1 MSGAFFPILFSNSDM
16 SRNAAQRPEKP
27 LLAERQIDRDLLV
40 NISDP
45 SRMASL
51 LCRGAGV
58 NAQRVG
64 GKTALMLA
72 CSSANL
78 RAVQVLLAA
87 PPPQVADVDRL
98 RDRFGKTALHYA
110 LASCG
115 GAGTAEQR
123 AAAADAHPVVR
134 ALRAHLDAHC
144 HRAGS
149 AVPAPEAAA
158 GATAAVTETR
168 QAAAGH
174 QLDAWRP
181 CAAVAALS
189 SDTGSSG
196 GCSSDSGS
204 GSDDDR

>member
-1 MSGAFFPILFSNSDM
+1 MSVV
-16 SRNAAQRPEKP
+16 AQQH
-27 LLAERQIDRDLLV
+27 LAVRQIDRDLLV

-45 SRMASL
+45 SRIASL
-51 LCRGAGV
+51 LCQGAGV

-72 CSSANL
+72 CSSVNL

-98 RDRFGKTALHYA
+98 KDRFGKTAMDYA

-123 AAAADAHPVVR
+123 AAAADAHPIVR
-134 ALRAHLDAHC
+134 ALRLRLDAARHC
-144 HRAGS
+144 HR

-158 GATAAVTETR
+158 GAAVAATKAR
-168 QAAAGH
+168 QQAVGGH
-174 QLDAWRP
+174 QLNAWRP

-204 GSDDDR
+204 SSDDDR